1 MKIPAEAS
9 FELVYSVSIH
19 PQLGAVLEA
28 YVVQLTSAGNLSMV
42 SQRVLGV
49 NADYY
54 GKKLHESDIK
64 ALHLLDEISPEYIVK
79 RFSQVKKIRPRE
91 FFDKHFDETIFKQ
104 QIRPYIERRIVEV
117 MKLIRGR
124 RVFIKKLKNVTHTEV
139 EWCDEPATVLFH
151 LRKNPTNTHYFAT
164 IKHDNARVPF
174 AQNHSIL
181 LSTAPCYLIATG
193 KILQFE
199 SGFDGKKIAP
209 FIHKR
214 FIEIPERNEKTY
226 FTKVIAPL
234 LEKYPVHAKGIDI
247 SSEKHTASPLLRIV
261 EHLDGKCRLGLHFK
275 YGDYV
280 FPYHSNK
287 NVSVRLSEVNGG
299 YVFHRIKRSKQW
311 EDVKRKVLEVKGLM
325 HVESSIF
332 SPSSE
337 SDTNEVLEWVSENRL
352 ELQKAGFEIEQN
364 LSRVYSIVKPE
375 LTLEAKLEGDWF
387 DVKARLLLGGFE
399 LPIAVVRNAILEGK
413 KEVQLPD
420 GTYAVIPSKW
430 IEQLTGLALL
440 STDRNGIRLKKHH
453 IGVVQPFLQR
463 DIESGGILDSFE
475 GVQDY
480 PISNQFIGSLRPYQK
495 AGYDWLCFLWDIGLG
510 GCLADDMGLGKTVQS
525 LAFLTYVKENQEEVG
540 SDSKDQKSLFD
551 EGPKTRPSL
560 LVVPTSLVYNWSA
573 ECEKFVPHLRVLTH
587 VGINRDKEVDR
598 LQQADLVITTYGT
611 LRNDIEMLRDIQF
624 DVALLDESQF
634 IKNPTSKLAKKVNEI
649 NAKVRLTLTGTP
661 VENTVV
667 DLWSQMNFVNPG
679 LLGNHRF
686 FQKEFVKPIQ
696 KESDEVRIE
705 QLRSIIK
712 PFVMRRTKMQV
723 AGDLPPKSEQIVR
736 CVMTDEQQD
745 IYEKIKSTYRNIILD
760 SVMERGVSKSQIQIL
775 TGLTKLR
782 QIANHPVLDD
792 ENYQHSSGKFE
803 YIKEM
808 ITGAL
813 EDNHTLLIFS
823 QFVGH
828 LRLVKTYLELMGIE
842 YCYLDGSV
850 NSKERIKQVELFQDG
865 QKRVFLISLK
875 AGGFGLNLTAADYVF
890 LLDPWWNPA
899 AENQAIDRT
908 HRIGQTQRVFS
919 YKFIS
924 QNTVE
929 DKILRLQK
937 RKQEL
942 SNQLIQTEESYLKQV
957 SVEDLEAIFQ

>member
-1 MKIPAEAS
+1 
-9 FELVYSVSIH
+9 
-19 PQLGAVLEA
+19 
-28 YVVQLTSAGNLSMV
+28 
-42 SQRVLGV
+42 
-49 NADYY
+49 
-54 GKKLHESDIK
+54 
-64 ALHLLDEISPEYIVK
+64 
-79 RFSQVKKIRPRE
+79 
-91 FFDKHFDETIFKQ
+91 
-104 QIRPYIERRIVEV
+104 
-117 MKLIRGR
+117 
-124 RVFIKKLKNVTHTEV
+124 
-139 EWCDEPATVLFH
+139 
-151 LRKNPTNTHYFAT
+151 
-164 IKHDNARVPF
+164 
-174 AQNHSIL
+174 
-181 LSTAPCYLIATG
+181 
-193 KILQFE
+193 
-199 SGFDGKKIAP
+199 
-209 FIHKR
+209 
-214 FIEIPERNEKTY
+214 
-226 FTKVIAPL
+226 
-234 LEKYPVHAKGIDI
+234 
-247 SSEKHTASPLLRIV
+247 
-261 EHLDGKCRLGLHFK
+261 
-275 YGDYV
+275 
-280 FPYHSNK
+280 
-287 NVSVRLSEVNGG
+287 
-299 YVFHRIKRSKQW
+299 
-311 EDVKRKVLEVKGLM
+311 
-325 HVESSIF
+325 
-332 SPSSE
+332 
-337 SDTNEVLEWVSENRL
+337 
-352 ELQKAGFEIEQN
+352 
-364 LSRVYSIVKPE
+364 
-375 LTLEAKLEGDWF
+375 
-387 DVKARLLLGGFE
+387 
-399 LPIAVVRNAILEGK
+399 
-413 KEVQLPD
+413 
-420 GTYAVIPSKW
+420 
-430 IEQLTGLALL
+430 
-440 STDRNGIRLKKHH
+440 
-453 IGVVQPFLQR
+453 
-463 DIESGGILDSFE
+463 
-475 GVQDY
+475 
-480 PISNQFIGSLRPYQK
+480 
-495 AGYDWLCFLWDIGLG
+495 LG

-525 LAFLTYVKENQEEVG
+525 LAFLTYVKENQEEIKPNNSG
-540 SDSKDQKSLFD
+540 QASLFD
-551 EGPKTRPSL
+551 AGLRTRPSL

-573 ECEKFVPHLRVLTH
+573 ECKKFVPHLSVLTH
-587 VGINRDKEVDR
+587 IGINRDKEANR
-598 LQQADLVITTYGT
+598 LKQADLVITTYGT
-611 LRNDIEMLRDIQF
+611 LRNDIEMLRDIEF

-686 FQKEFVKPIQ
+686 FQQEFVKPIQ
-696 KESDEVRIE
+696 KDSDEVRIE

-760 SVMERGVSKSQIQIL
+760 SVLERGVSKSQIQIL